1 MLIGL
6 SSSHLWTRRA
16 YWFGQVGTLTSSGV
30 TAQITF
36 QWQLISAFNLLAF
49 EQTADF
55 FINGYSALA
64 TSMVGVPCHHVKAN
78 GTESWVQAWI
88 GHSPRKKTRW
98 IHNGIEFV
106 PGEESAEFIVRS
118 CASTATN
125 NTGAC
130 LCDQNWPSYKVE
142 LLLFD
147 LCKYVHTLTFAICWF
162 FYTLILLTGAG
173 LLGKPAIS
181 SWVGAV
187 TFSIAED
194 MAATGVASSV
204 VGAATLCHFG
214 QHGLAHHGLR
224 GPVSIGIDQ
233 GHIMVGG
240 LCWGRRDRVMDR
252 GYS

>member
-147 LCKYVHTLTFAICWF
+147 LCNYHSQEK
-162 FYTLILLTGAG
+162 LIPVG
-173 LLGKPAIS
+173 LGYIRFLQ
-181 SWVGAV
+181 VRYR
-187 TFSIAED
+187 E
-194 MAATGVASSV
+194 SV
-204 VGAATLCHFG
+204 
-214 QHGLAHHGLR
+214 R
-224 GPVSIGIDQ
+224 IEGPVEKNVIFQIVHMTKRSTQI
-233 GHIMVGG
+233 
-240 LCWGRRDRVMDR
+240 C
-252 GYS
+252 YS